1 MCLNEIA
8 ERFVLN
14 EQLFNRLK
22 DMNVY
27 ATREM
32 LERLLEA
39 EKRGYWKAGDL
50 KKKVEEKYLEIDGI
64 LEEMLR

>member
-8 ERFVLN
+8 ERFVLD

-22 DMNVY
+22 DMNAY

-32 LERLLEA
+32 LESWRF
-39 EKRGYWKAGDL
+39 
-50 KKKVEEKYLEIDGI
+50 EEEG
-64 LEEMLR
+64 

>member
-8 ERFVLN
+8 ERFVLD

-22 DMNVY
+22 DMNAY

-32 LERLLEA
+32 LENWR
-39 EKRGYWKAGDL
+39 DL
-50 KKKVEEKYLEIDGI
+50 KKRVEEKWK
-64 LEEMLR
+64 

>member
-22 DMNVY
+22 DMNAY

-32 LERLLEA
+32 L
-39 EKRGYWKAGDL
+39 KTGDL
-50 KKKVEEKYLEIDGI
+50 KKIEEKWK
-64 LEEMLR
+64 